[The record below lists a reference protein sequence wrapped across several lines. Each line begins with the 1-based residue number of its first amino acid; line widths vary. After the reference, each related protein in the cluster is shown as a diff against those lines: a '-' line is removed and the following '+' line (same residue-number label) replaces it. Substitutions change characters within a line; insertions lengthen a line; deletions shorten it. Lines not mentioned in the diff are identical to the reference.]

1 MWYSRGM
8 IQVQS
13 IKEQVK
19 KNLVN
24 SKYNNFIKESS
35 QNISINTKRFRS
47 LLRAKTKS
55 KNIPEKV
62 YFDTSYAHTPIGK
75 TFLFNS
81 FFFQTNF
88 TLPEDTSHLQQ
99 INGLANPNL
108 LLVK

>member
-1 MWYSRGM
+1 M

-24 SKYNNFIKESS
+24 SKYNNFTKESS
-35 QNISINTKRFRS
+35 QNISINPKRFRS

-62 YFDTSYAHTPIGK
+62 YFDTSYAHTPIPK
-75 TFLFNS
+75 TFLFNR
-81 FFFQTNF
+81 FFQ
-88 TLPEDTSHLQQ
+88 DTSHLPQ
-99 INGLANPNL
+99 INGLANPNS

>member
-55 KNIPEKV
+55 KNIPEKSIFR
-62 YFDTSYAHTPIGK
+62 YFVCPYTNRENIP
-75 TFLFNS
+75 LQQ

-88 TLPEDTSHLQQ
+88 TLPEDTSHLPQ